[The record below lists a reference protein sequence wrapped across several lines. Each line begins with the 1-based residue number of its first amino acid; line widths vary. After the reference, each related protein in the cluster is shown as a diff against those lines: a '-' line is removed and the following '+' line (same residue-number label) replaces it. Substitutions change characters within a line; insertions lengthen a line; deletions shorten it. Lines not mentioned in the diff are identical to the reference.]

1 MKVMKNQ
8 QNNKTKPKKVWSPEK
23 QKDATHFKNT
33 QEIRNDTSWEN
44 VSSWYDEYLQ
54 GDDTF
59 QTKVILPNLVRILDL
74 KTSERVLDLACG
86 QGFFSNIFADLGA
99 MVTGVDI
106 SSSLIEKA
114 KKQKDQK
121 NSRPIAYH
129 ISESH
134 KLGMISDKTQDTIVV
149 VLAFENIKNINET
162 LVECSRVLKQN
173 GRMVIVFM
181 HPAFRIPKDSDW
193 EYSEDKSVQRRII
206 SKYMSEITYE
216 IIMNPS
222 APKNKQIKTLSFHR
236 PLQWYMK
243 AFRKAGFGI
252 VRLEEWISHRE
263 SGAGPQ
269 KEIED
274 IARKEIPVFMCL
286 ELYKIKS

>member
-1 MKVMKNQ
+1 MVINIENYMKTMKKEQ
-8 QNNKTKPKKVWSPEK
+8 GNNKVKQNKVVSPQK
-23 QKDATHFKNT
+23 QK
-33 QEIRNDTSWEN
+33 ETSWES

-54 GDDTF
+54 SDDTF
-59 QTKVILPNLVRILDL
+59 QSKVILPNLVRILDL

-86 QGFFSNIFADLGA
+86 QGFFSKIFADLGA

-106 SSSLIEKA
+106 SASLIDKAKKSKQQQKSSLI
-114 KKQKDQK
+114 
-121 NSRPIAYH
+121 AYH
-129 ISESH
+129 VSESH
-134 KLGMISDKTQDTIVV
+134 RLGMIGDKTQDTIVV
-149 VLAFENIKNINET
+149 VLAFENISKINET
-162 LVECSRVLKQN
+162 LAECARVLKQN
-173 GRMVIVFM
+173 GRMVIVLM
-181 HPAFRIPKDSDW
+181 HPAFRIPRDSDW
-193 EYSEDKSVQRRII
+193 EYSNDKKVQRRII
-206 SKYMSEITYE
+206 SRYMSEITYE
-216 IIMNPS
+216 IVMNPG

-263 SGAGPQ
+263 SGVGPQ

-286 ELYKIKS
+286 ELSKFD

>member
-1 MKVMKNQ
+1 MKMMKKEQ
-8 QNNKTKPKKVWSPEK
+8 GNNKFKQNKIVSPQK
-23 QKDATHFKNT
+23 QK
-33 QEIRNDTSWEN
+33 ETSWES

-54 GDDTF
+54 SDDTF
-59 QTKVILPNLVRILDL
+59 QSKVILPNLVRILDL
-74 KTSERVLDLACG
+74 KTSERILDLACG
-86 QGFFSNIFADLGA
+86 QGFFSKIFADLGA

-106 SSSLIEKA
+106 STSLIEKA
-114 KKQKDQK
+114 KKESQKQK
-121 NSRPIAYH
+121 SKPIAYH
-129 ISESH
+129 VSESH
-134 KLGMISDKTQDTIVV
+134 KLSMIGDKTQDTIVV
-149 VLAFENIKNINET
+149 VLAFENISKINET
-162 LVECSRVLKQN
+162 LAECSRVLKQN
-173 GRMVIVFM
+173 GHIVIVLM
-181 HPAFRIPKDSDW
+181 HPTFRIPRDSDW
-193 EYSEDKSVQRRII
+193 EYSKDKSVQRRII

-216 IIMNPS
+216 IVMNPG

-286 ELYKIKS
+286 ELQKFN

>member
-1 MKVMKNQ
+1 MKTMKNQ
-8 QNNKTKPKKVWSPEK
+8 QNNNIKPNKVWLSEK
-23 QKDATHFKNT
+23 QKNNIASQKI
-33 QEIRNDTSWEN
+33 EKVSKETSWEN
-44 VSSWYDEYLQ
+44 VSSWYDDYLQ

-59 QTKVILPNLVRILDL
+59 QSKVILPNLIRILDL

-86 QGFFSNIFADLGA
+86 QGFFSNIFANLGA

-106 SSSLIEKA
+106 SASLIEKA
-114 KKQKDQK
+114 KKGKSQQKL
-121 NSRPIAYH
+121 RPIAYH
-129 ISESH
+129 VSESH
-134 KLGMISDKTQDTIVV
+134 RLGMIGDKTQDTIVV
-149 VLAFENIKNINET
+149 VLAFENIKNIHET
-162 LVECSRVLKQN
+162 LTECSRVLKQN
-173 GRMVIVFM
+173 GRMVIVLM
-181 HPAFRIPKDSDW
+181 HPVFRIPRDSDW
-193 EYSEDKSVQRRII
+193 EYSKDNSTQRRVI

-243 AFRKAGFGI
+243 AFRKSGFGI

-263 SGAGPQ
+263 SGEGPK

-286 ELYKIKS
+286 ELNKIF